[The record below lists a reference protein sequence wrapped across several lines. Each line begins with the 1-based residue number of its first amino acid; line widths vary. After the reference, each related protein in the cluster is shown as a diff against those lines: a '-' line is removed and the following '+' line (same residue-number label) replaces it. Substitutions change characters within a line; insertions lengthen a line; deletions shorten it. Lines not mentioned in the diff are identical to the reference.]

1 MHGHMNA
8 KKIFI
13 IYLFHFYYSLETKC
27 DIKRKIQQDCPRR
40 FVRLLEFVQN
50 ERRGAMELQIRT
62 APSAMGTK
70 NMAFR
75 FHTNSFPN
83 SKRLKPTLRHCYHL
97 KRRHNTKVSSKCK
110 VRDISV
116 MQSTKQMAS
125 TPPTPPRTS
134 VIRRQIITIND
145 CRAYLLAISGPPTVC
160 ITRCLFN
167 LNSAANF

>member
-1 MHGHMNA
+1 
-8 KKIFI
+8 
-13 IYLFHFYYSLETKC
+13 
-27 DIKRKIQQDCPRR
+27 
-40 FVRLLEFVQN
+40 
-50 ERRGAMELQIRT
+50 MELQTRT

-83 SKRLKPTLRHCYHL
+83 SKRPILTLRHCYYL
-97 KRRHNTKVSSKCK
+97 KHRHNTKVSSKCK

-125 TPPTPPRTS
+125 TPPTPPRIS